1 MPLRGRKV
9 ARKSTQA
16 ATSSSIRSATQT
28 IQAIYDISRD
38 VFESSTP
45 GFVPLP
51 SDVARLTELLNGLT
65 LRDVGLHLSMPC
77 FRADTQDRRKVTY
90 LHYEKS
96 PKFSVCQVFVH
107 LFDST
112 LENLKFGVFYLPQST
127 MIPLHDHPGMTVFSK
142 ILHGSMHIKSY
153 DWVIDTPTSNLVT
166 RMPNGA
172 RLAKIHSD
180 AVFDA
185 SSETVVLYPENGGN
199 LHRFTG
205 ISPCVVLDV
214 MGPPYSA
221 EEGRDCSYFG
231 SRVAQGG
238 GDGQYA
244 WLNKVDFTPEMN

>member
-1 MPLRGRKV
+1 MPLHGRKV
-9 ARKSTQA
+9 A
-16 ATSSSIRSATQT
+16 TSSSRRATRRT

-51 SDVARLTELLNGLT
+51 SDVARLTGFLNGLT
-65 LRDVGLHLSMPC
+65 LQDVGLHLSTPY
-77 FRADTQDRRKVTY
+77 FRADTQDQRKVTY
-90 LHYEKS
+90 VHFEDS
-96 PKFSVCQVFVH
+96 PKFS
-107 LFDST
+107 
-112 LENLKFGVFYLPQST
+112 FGVFYLPQSA

-153 DWVIDTPTSNLVT
+153 DWVIDAPTSNQVT

-172 RLAKIHSD
+172 RLAKLHTD
-180 AVFDA
+180 AIFNA

-199 LHRFTG
+199 LHRFTA

-214 MGPPYSA
+214 MGPPYTE
-221 EEGRDCSYFG
+221 EEGRDCSYFR
-231 SRVAQGG
+231 SRVAHEGG

-244 WLNKVDFTPEMN
+244 WLKKVDFTLEMNVHLMDINI